1 MQWHDLL
8 FLHWPIRPELIR
20 PMIPQ
25 GLELDTFEGRAW
37 IGVVPFRMSRVRPRR
52 FPRFAS
58 MAFPEIDVRTYVW
71 SPGRSGLWFFSL
83 DATNRL
89 AVRTARVW
97 YGLPCYH
104 ARITVTSER
113 PSIHYHSIRVDRKST
128 GAEFRASY
136 KPTGTVYRSAP
147 ETLDRWL
154 TDRYCLYTVDRRG
167 RLGCAEI
174 HHQPWPLQP
183 AEVEL
188 HVNTMT
194 EPLGIELPEVSPV
207 AHFVRQLEVVAWG
220 AEPVTPDAA

>member
-1 MQWHDLL
+1 ML
-8 FLHWPIRPELIR
+8 
-20 PMIPQ
+20 PQ
-25 GLELDTFEGRAW
+25 GLELDTFDGHAW
-37 IGVVPFRMSRVRPRR
+37 IGVVAFRMTRVRPRR

-58 MAFPEIDVRTYVW
+58 IAFSEIDVRTYVW
-71 SPGRSGLWFFSL
+71 SPGRSGVWFFSV

-89 AVRTARVW
+89 AGRTARVW
-97 YGLPCYH
+97 YGLPHYD
-104 ARITVTSER
+104 ARITVRPER
-113 PSIHYHSIRVDRKST
+113 PSLHYHSVRVDKKSA

-136 KPTGTVYRSAP
+136 KPAGTVYRSAP

-167 RLGCAEI
+167 RLGYAEI
-174 HHQPWPLQP
+174 DHEPWPLQP

-188 HVNTMT
+188 SVNTMT

-220 AEPVTPDAA
+220 VEPVAPNPA